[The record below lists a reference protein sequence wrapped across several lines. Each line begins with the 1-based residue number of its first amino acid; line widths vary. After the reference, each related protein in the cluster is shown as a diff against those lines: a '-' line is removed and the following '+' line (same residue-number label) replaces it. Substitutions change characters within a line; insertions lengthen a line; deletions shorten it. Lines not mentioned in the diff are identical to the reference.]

1 LDFDIAIATP
11 DLMGQVGTL
20 GRVLGPRGLMPNPKT
35 GTVTVD
41 VAKAVVEF
49 KGGRVEYRTDKVGNI
64 HIPVGKVSFTEDQL
78 KANVYALVEELVR
91 VKPATAKGRYLLA
104 ATLSTTMGPGIKIDP
119 NRARAVD
126 DDAEL
131 AATA

>member
-1 LDFDIAIATP
+1 
-11 DLMGQVGTL
+11 
-20 GRVLGPRGLMPNPKT
+20 
-35 GTVTVD
+35 
-41 VAKAVVEF
+41 
-49 KGGRVEYRTDKVGNI
+49 EYRTDKVGNI

-78 KANVYALVEELVR
+78 KANVYALVDELVR

-126 DDAEL
+126 DDAAL